1 MPPTLE
7 RRFSVPY
14 KGEGVGSRVMG
25 LSIVLVWWVGLG
37 LAVSQG
43 FWFP

>member
-7 RRFSVPY
+7 KRFSVPY

-25 LSIVLVWWVGLG
+25 LSIGLG
-37 LAVSQG
+37 LDVSQG